1 MQILQLEMHLKDQQV
16 VRGALE
22 KALGPDPAP
31 VTLQNE
37 SPMLK
42 VFYCSVYSVPT
53 QESGMPCS
61 RAQTDVFVL
70 SLFFFFKSAGNSADK
85 GGCDIGAGDQALGAV
100 PANTLQESI

>member
-31 VTLQNE
+31 VTLPNE

-42 VFYCSVYSVPT
+42 V
-53 QESGMPCS
+53 
-61 RAQTDVFVL
+61 
-70 SLFFFFKSAGNSADK
+70 
-85 GGCDIGAGDQALGAV
+85 
-100 PANTLQESI
+100 TLYF

>member
-31 VTLQNE
+31 ITLENE

-42 VFYCSVYSVPT
+42 VPPFLPNYLISSCLI
-53 QESGMPCS
+53 C
-61 RAQTDVFVL
+61 
-70 SLFFFFKSAGNSADK
+70 
-85 GGCDIGAGDQALGAV
+85 
-100 PANTLQESI
+100 LQLRNAMFTSSN